1 MKIIVYSHPYMASE
15 NKKNIISLATHCDI
29 RCILPT
35 QLPGLV
41 NRKFLSKDI
50 LGNSELFYPHKA
62 LIVFRSQYILVSL
75 SLGFRNFKPD
85 IINIEYNPWSLMF
98 LQTFVHR
105 YLFSRKAKI
114 VCTVKKNTYVHRS
127 GFMANLKER
136 LARLSLRQVDHIIAT
151 SRATEQLLK
160 SHFSLPSSKISV
172 CHHLGVDIN
181 LFKPDEG
188 KQFVNHVSK
197 PIVIGYCGRF
207 DADKGIE
214 DLVDAVHQVKE
225 RIARPIVLSMLG
237 SGTYKDWLRCQQ
249 KKFKWLQL
257 MPPVTHSK
265 VAGFLQKLDIFV
277 LPSRILP
284 DHQEHDAHALLEAL
298 ATGVASVGT
307 NTGIIP
313 EILGDGTG
321 YLVDPERPDKL
332 AMMLVSLINN
342 SKERKALALRGRKK
356 AIEEFAVDVI
366 AQIKIDI
373 FRKVINDA
381 D

>member
-1 MKIIVYSHPYMASE
+1 MTSY
-15 NKKNIISLATHCDI
+15 
-29 RCILPT
+29 
-35 QLPGLV
+35 
-41 NRKFLSKDI
+41 
-50 LGNSELFYPHKA
+50 
-62 LIVFRSQYILVSL
+62 
-75 SLGFRNFKPD
+75 
-85 IINIEYNPWSLMF
+85 
-98 LQTFVHR
+98 
-105 YLFSRKAKI
+105 FSI
-114 VCTVKKNTYVHRS
+114 
-127 GFMANLKER
+127 
-136 LARLSLRQVDHIIAT
+136 
-151 SRATEQLLK
+151 
-160 SHFSLPSSKISV
+160 PSSKISV

-188 KQFVNHVSK
+188 KQFVNDVSK

-214 DLVDAVHQVKE
+214 DLVEAVHQVKE
-225 RIARPIVLSMLG
+225 RIARPVILSMLG
-237 SGTYKDWLRCQQ
+237 GGTYNDWLRCQQ
-249 KKFKWLQL
+249 EKFKWLQL
-257 MPPVTHSK
+257 IPRVTLSK

-298 ATGVASVGT
+298 SAGVASIGT

-356 AIEEFAVDVI
+356 AIKEFAVDVI
-366 AQIKIDI
+366 AQRKIDI
-373 FRKVINDA
+373 FRKVMNDA
-381 D
+381 DS